1 MTAHIKRNN
10 KGFTLIELLVV
21 IGILAVLLAIVLIAI
36 NPARQFAQANDT
48 KRRSDLNAILNAV
61 HQYGADNRGNLTA
74 LNIQVW
80 PQYIAN
86 DTTTWH
92 TENPGDPDIPGL
104 CETLVPTYIAALPT
118 DPKWGES
125 PVGTLSN
132 GNPIT
137 NCSVTYNTNYL
148 VGLTAAGTSRVAVSS
163 SAEMDINDDGI
174 GDGDGTFDPAK
185 DYIEILR

>member
-61 HQYGADNRGNLTA
+61 HQYGADKRGNLAA

-80 PQYIAN
+80 PQYVSN
-86 DTTTWH
+86 STDTWH
-92 TENPGDPDIPGL
+92 TDTYGASLGL
-104 CETLVPTYIAALPT
+104 CEALVPTYIAALPT
-118 DPKWGES
+118 DPKWGTLNG
-125 PVGTLSN
+125 VLSN
-132 GNPIT
+132 GNPVT
-137 NCSVTYNTNYL
+137 DCSVTFNTNYI
-148 VGLTAAGTSRVAVSS
+148 VSLTAAGTSRVAVSS
-163 SAEMDINDDGI
+163 SAEMDINDDGV
-174 GDGDGTFDPAK
+174 GDGDGTFDAAL
-185 DYIEILR
+185 DYIQILR